1 MEYIP
6 FTIGIVVKAKPHK
19 KYVPHFH
26 IRRNLIK
33 IIKSFWYLSFQILL
47 SWYNIQE
54 DLYYARLIYF
64 ELMTYFSSK
73 EIYSNEIT
81 NILYYFQ
88 LKQLSSILLSSQFV
102 PALLLIEIMITE
114 LFNNINQNI
123 TDQDE
128 TKFTLNVFYCIP
140 NPHVFF
146 LRYISWILYSYSR
159 YCHCQEFCPREEQ
172 QNGRI

>member
-1 MEYIP
+1 M
-6 FTIGIVVKAKPHK
+6 
-19 KYVPHFH
+19 
-26 IRRNLIK
+26 
-33 IIKSFWYLSFQILL
+33 
-47 SWYNIQE
+47 
-54 DLYYARLIYF
+54 YYARLIYF

-128 TKFTLNVFYCIP
+128 TKFTLKVFYCIP

>member
-1 MEYIP
+1 MIFKFSNTIKLVYIQE
-6 FTIGIVVKAKPHK
+6 
-19 KYVPHFH
+19 
-26 IRRNLIK
+26 
-33 IIKSFWYLSFQILL
+33 YLSSKRII
-47 SWYNIQE
+47 IQ
-54 DLYYARLIYF
+54 F
-64 ELMTYFSSK
+64 KLMTYFSSK
-73 EIYSNEIT
+73 EIFSNEIT

-128 TKFTLNVFYCIP
+128 TKFTLKVFYCIP